1 MLANYDADAERP
13 SAFEESSSTL
23 LCDVSWPVV
32 EGQLV
37 QVAAV
42 ELEEIRRSACAAEW
56 QDMLSKRR
64 APQVLQR
71 VTAGDRKVEGTPMV
85 VRLVDRGRLRQN
97 SMRKISKRHTRNVRI
112 QAVVCAGIRQT
123 MTRPVVLAFQH
134 TLMEQE
140 GLKFY
145 LLP

>member
-1 MLANYDADAERP
+1 
-13 SAFEESSSTL
+13 
-23 LCDVSWPVV
+23 
-32 EGQLV
+32 
-37 QVAAV
+37 
-42 ELEEIRRSACAAEW
+42 
-56 QDMLSKRR
+56 
-64 APQVLQR
+64 
-71 VTAGDRKVEGTPMV
+71 MV

>member
-1 MLANYDADAERP
+1 
-13 SAFEESSSTL
+13 
-23 LCDVSWPVV
+23 
-32 EGQLV
+32 
-37 QVAAV
+37 
-42 ELEEIRRSACAAEW
+42 
-56 QDMLSKRR
+56 MLSKRR

-85 VRLVDRGRLRQN
+85 VRLVGRGRLRQN

-134 TLMEQE
+134 TLEQE